1 MGYVRGQ
8 PVLVSRDDT
17 WRSFVQKQELEV
29 QVGDTLHI
37 GDYTITIVDLDGDEV
52 GVRIDSVDELIELG
66 VEDGVVTIKS

>member
-1 MGYVRGQ
+1 M
-8 PVLVSRDDT
+8 
-17 WRSFVQKQELEV
+17 QKQELEV